1 MRKLSATSRRY
12 PSRPIGGVGTVL
24 IKDGKVLLI
33 QRAAEP
39 DKGMWSIPGGLIEN
53 GETAE
58 EAAIRETFEETGIK
72 VNKVEFVDAV
82 TKVIFDEEEKVQ
94 YHFAIFDYKS
104 TDFEGKVQAS
114 DDALDAKWVK
124 FEDVSKYPMPYT
136 LQELFRYMNIGKWD

>member
-1 MRKLSATSRRY
+1 METSRLY

-39 DKGMWSIPGGLIEN
+39 DRGMWSIPGGLIEN

-58 EAAIRETFEETGIK
+58 EAAIREVLEETTLK
-72 VNKVEFVDAV
+72 VDKVEFVDGV
-82 TKVIFDEEEKVQ
+82 TKVVYDDKEKVQ
-94 YHFAIFDYKS
+94 YHFTIFDFKS
-104 TDFEGKVQAS
+104 EFFKGEVKAS

-124 FEDVSKYPMPYT
+124 FEDVPKYPMPYT
-136 LQELFRYMNIGKWD
+136 LKELFRYMNIGKWD

>member
-1 MRKLSATSRRY
+1 MSAMATSRKY

-58 EAAIRETFEETGIK
+58 EAAIREVMEETGLDIE
-72 VNKVEFVDAV
+72 NIEFVDAV
-82 TKVIFDEEEKVQ
+82 TKVVYDEEEKIL
-94 YHFAIFDYKS
+94 YHFAIFDFKS
-104 TDFEGKVQAS
+104 LSFKGEVTPQ
-114 DDALDAKWVK
+114 DDAMDAKWVK

-136 LQELFRYMNIGKWD
+136 LQELFRYMGIGKWG